1 MKRLS
6 LATAA
11 LLLAAC
17 SGGEPSNDDI
27 KAALDQEL
35 NKANEQIKQQIEL
48 AKAANPQAAAM
59 LGGDHQV
66 KVDNIEKT
74 GDCKKEEAAYVCEVK
89 MSITVPML
97 GTQTQTAP
105 VRLVQTDGKWT
116 VVGGL

>member
-6 LATAA
+6 LVTAA

-35 NKANEQIKQQIEL
+35 NKANEQMKQQLEQ

-59 LGGDHQV
+59 FDGDFQV
-66 KVDNIEKT
+66 KVDSIEKT
-74 GDCKKEEAAYVCEVK
+74 GGCKKVESAYVCDVK
-89 MSITVPML
+89 MSITMPMI
-97 GTQTQTAP
+97 GTQTQTVP

-116 VVGGL
+116 VAGGL